1 MRACSPP
8 LVLATFLVLSIGV
21 YAMFKKLKVLFWHS
35 FFMNCLEG
43 LIVRLDNIVWRNR
56 WDKHRKDK

>member
-1 MRACSPP
+1 
-8 LVLATFLVLSIGV
+8 VLATFLVLSIGV

-35 FFMNCLEG
+35 FFMNYLEG

-56 WDKHRKDK
+56 WNKHRKDK